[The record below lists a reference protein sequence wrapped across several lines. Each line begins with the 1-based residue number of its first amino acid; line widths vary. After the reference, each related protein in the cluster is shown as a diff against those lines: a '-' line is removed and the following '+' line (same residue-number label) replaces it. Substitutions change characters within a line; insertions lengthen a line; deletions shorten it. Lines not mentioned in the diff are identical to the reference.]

1 MQIVGIF
8 LLLCKNMCIYGALAI
23 DWTQGLVRAK
33 RVLYHRAALKLLD
46 S

>member
-23 DWTQGLVRAK
+23 EPRALC
-33 RVLYHRAALKLLD
+33 VLSVYSTTELP
-46 S
+46 SNS